1 MRTLPP
7 LLFFLLSCVAALGQA
22 ESKVPRIVSPEISA
36 DRHVTIRLNAPNAKE
51 VLMKCEFDPGR
62 AEAKKDK
69 EGSWEIPLA
78 KDEQGTWN
86 ITVGPI
92 APEIYHYYFHVDGVR
107 TIDVAN
113 PNLKTGS
120 LGATLASSLEVRG
133 DKPAFYD
140 LQAGAHGDVCA
151 VWYRSKSLGTTR
163 RVNVYLPPDYDRDT
177 TRRYPVAY
185 LLHGAQAD
193 ENVWS
198 RLGRANFIMDNLIAA
213 SKSVPFIIVMPFGY
227 AEDPNTPGPHDQ
239 NTAKVGRD
247 LIEDL
252 IPFIDGKYRTQPDR
266 EHRALFGI
274 SMGGGEALN
283 IGLNHLERFAYV
295 GGYSAGIGRP
305 ATYPSTY
312 ATLLADPDA
321 ANRQL
326 KLLWI
331 GCGLDD
337 TTHLG
342 DARALSQLLNEHGIK
357 NTLRETEGGHTWIVW
372 RRYLL
377 ETAPLLFR

>member
-1 MRTLPP
+1 
-7 LLFFLLSCVAALGQA
+7 
-22 ESKVPRIVSPEISA
+22 
-36 DRHVTIRLNAPNAKE
+36 

-78 KDEQGTWN
+78 KNEQGTWS

-92 APEIYHYYFHVDGVR
+92 APEIYHYYFQVDGVR
-107 TIDVAN
+107 TIDIAN

-120 LGATLASSLEVRG
+120 LGATLSSSLEVRG
-133 DKPAFYD
+133 DAPAFYD
-140 LQAGAHGDVCA
+140 VQNVPHGEVRT
-151 VWYRSKSLGTTR
+151 VWYMSKSLGATR
-163 RVNVYLPPDYDRDT
+163 RVNVYVPPDYDRDAS
-177 TRRYPVAY
+177 RRYPVAY

-198 RLGRANFIMDNLIAA
+198 RLGRANFILDNLIAA
-213 SKSVPFIIVMPFGY
+213 AKSAPFIIVMPFGY

-239 NTAKVGRD
+239 NTAKFGRD
-247 LIEDL
+247 LVEDL
-252 IPFIDGKYRTQPDR
+252 IPFIDRKYRTQTDR

-283 IGLNHLERFAYV
+283 VGLNYLEQFAYI

-305 ATYPSTY
+305 ANYPSTF
-312 ATLLADPDA
+312 AKLLANADE

-326 KLLWI
+326 KLLWL
-331 GCGLDD
+331 GCGVDD

-357 NTLRETEGGHTWIVW
+357 NTLRETDGGHTWIVW